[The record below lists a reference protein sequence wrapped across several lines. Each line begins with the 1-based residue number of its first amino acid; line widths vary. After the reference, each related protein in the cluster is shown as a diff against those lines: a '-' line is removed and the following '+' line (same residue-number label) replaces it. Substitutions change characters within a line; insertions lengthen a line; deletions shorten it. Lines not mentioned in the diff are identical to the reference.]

1 MSTIIEILKKNSPDY
16 KQELLW
22 VDFKKNFTSFQ
33 NKYNLDLDL
42 TPQCDILNDLQ
53 NKKNYKLINKIIENN
68 LVSYAN
74 LTLKYNDMFNQ
85 LLCYK
90 HMKTLVKISDN
101 LDKEFLEFIEKL
113 NLIKSI
119 N

>member
-1 MSTIIEILKKNSPDY
+1 MSIVEILKKNNPDY

-22 VDFKKNFTSFQ
+22 VDFKKNFNSF
-33 NKYNLDLDL
+33 KEKSKLDLDL
-42 TPQCDILNDLQ
+42 EDQSNILNELQ
-53 NKKNYKLINKIIENN
+53 EKQNYKLINKIIENN
-68 LVSYAN
+68 LVCYAK
-74 LTLKYNDMFNQ
+74 LTIKYNDMFNK

-90 HMKTLVKISDN
+90 HMKMLNKITNDIDN
-101 LDKEFLEFIEKL
+101 EFLQLIEEL

>member
-1 MSTIIEILKKNSPDY
+1 MSIVEILKKNNPDY

-22 VDFKKNFTSFQ
+22 VDFKKNFNSFK

-42 TPQCDILNDLQ
+42 VDQSNILNELQ
-53 NKKNYKLINKIIENN
+53 EKKNYKLIEKIIENN
-68 LVSYAN
+68 LISYAK
-74 LTLKYNDMFNQ
+74 LTIKFNDMFNK

-90 HMKTLVKISDN
+90 HMKILTKITNEVDE
-101 LDKEFLEFIEKL
+101 EFTKLMEEL

>member
-1 MSTIIEILKKNSPDY
+1 MSIVEILKKNSPDL

-22 VDFKKNFTSFQ
+22 VDFKKNFNSFKE
-33 NKYNLDLDL
+33 KYNLDLDL
-42 TPQCDILNDLQ
+42 EDQSKMLNELQ
-53 NKKNYKLINKIIENN
+53 EKKNYKLINKIIENN
-68 LVSYAN
+68 LVCYAK
-74 LTLKYNDMFNQ
+74 LTIKYNDMFNK

-90 HMKTLVKISDN
+90 HMKMLNKITNDIDN
-101 LDKEFLEFIEKL
+101 DFPKLMEEL

>member
-1 MSTIIEILKKNSPDY
+1 MSIVEILKKNNPDY

-22 VDFKKNFTSFQ
+22 VDFKKNFNSFK

-42 TPQCDILNDLQ
+42 VDQSNILNELQ
-53 NKKNYKLINKIIENN
+53 EKKNYKLIEKIIENN
-68 LVSYAN
+68 LISYAK
-74 LTLKYNDMFNQ
+74 LTIKFNDMFNK

-90 HMKTLVKISDN
+90 HMKILNKITNEVDE
-101 LDKEFLEFIEKL
+101 EFTKLMEEL

>member
-1 MSTIIEILKKNSPDY
+1 MSIVEILKKNSPDY

-22 VDFKKNFTSFQ
+22 VNFKKNFNSFKE
-33 NKYNLDLDL
+33 KYNLDLDL
-42 TPQCDILNDLQ
+42 DDQSKILNELQ
-53 NKKNYKLINKIIENN
+53 EKKNYKLINKIIENN
-68 LVSYAN
+68 LVCYAK
-74 LTLKYNDMFNQ
+74 LTIKYNDMFNK

-90 HMKTLVKISDN
+90 HMKMLYKITNDIDN
-101 LDKEFLEFIEKL
+101 EFPKLMEEL